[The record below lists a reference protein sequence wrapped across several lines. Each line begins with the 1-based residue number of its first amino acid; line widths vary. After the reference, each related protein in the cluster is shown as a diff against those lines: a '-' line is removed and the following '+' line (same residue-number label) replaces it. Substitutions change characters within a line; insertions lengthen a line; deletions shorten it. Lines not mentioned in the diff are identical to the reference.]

1 MTYLILFGPPGA
13 GKGTQSKRIIQ
24 HFDLLHLATGDLLRS
39 EIMNQTELG
48 IAAKMYM
55 DKGELVPDDLVI
67 KMLRTKLDELH
78 NKSGVVFDGFP
89 RTIAQAKAL
98 DEMLAQDHEEISAL
112 VTLTVPH
119 EELLKR
125 LSSRGLTSGR
135 TDDAELSTIEHRL
148 TIYHN
153 KTTPVIDHYQKQ
165 KKYFPVQGVG
175 KIDEISTRLIETIE
189 PLIPTK

>member
-48 IAAKMYM
+48 IAAKRYM

-153 KTTPVIDHYQKQ
+153 KTIPVIDHYQKQ